1 MYLKRSK
8 FLIVG
13 ISKSG
18 YFATKLLLSK
28 GAECYIYDKDQNG
41 IAKKFI
47 EELCEKNANLVNG
60 ENVEDV
66 ISRVDTVVLSPG
78 IPIDNEIPIMARRMK
93 KNIIGE
99 LELAS
104 YFINSPLVAITGT
117 NGKTTT
123 CSLVDHA
130 LKKANIKS
138 YLAGNVGIPLS
149 SYCDNEE
156 CEIGVVEVSSF
167 QLETVARFCPHI
179 ACVLNISPEHL
190 NRHYQ
195 MENYVYLK
203 SRLLKNL
210 RESEYAVLNY
220 DNEKIRE
227 FSINTRGQIVYFSMC
242 EEVDGAYYLNNKI
255 YWKGD
260 FIVEANEIS
269 IKGGH
274 NIQNVLACICIC
286 KLLGVEKEVIREA
299 IKEFKGVKHRLQKIT
314 EKDEVLYINDSKSTN
329 PDSTFAASVA
339 MKKPFILLFGGQ
351 DKGSGYE
358 KLFFDLSANEKLKEI
373 VIYGASRDKLYKAA
387 SEKLRKNI
395 NLTTDFERAVK
406 LAFACVSKGDAI
418 LLSPGCSSFDEFSG
432 FEERGEKF
440 IEMVNAHV
448 GEVK

>member
-41 IAKKFI
+41 VAKKFI

-104 YFINSPLVAITGT
+104 YFIKSTLVAITGT

-123 CSLVDHA
+123 CSLVDHV

-138 YLAGNVGIPLS
+138 YLAGNVGVPLS

-227 FSINTRGQIVYFSMC
+227 FAINTRGQAVYFSMC
-242 EEVDGAYYLNNKI
+242 EEVDGAYYLNNMI

-260 FIVEANEIS
+260 FILDANEIS

-274 NIQNVLACICIC
+274 NIQNVLACVCIC
-286 KLLGVEKEVIREA
+286 KLLGIEKEVIREG
-299 IKEFKGVKHRLQKIT
+299 IKEFKGVKHRLQKIA
-314 EKDEVLYINDSKSTN
+314 EKDGIAYINDSKSTN
-329 PDSTFAASVA
+329 PDSTFAAAVT
-339 MKKPFILLFGGQ
+339 METPFVLLFGGR

-358 KLFFDLSANEKLKEI
+358 KLFSDLSANEKFKEI
-373 VIYGASRDKLYKAA
+373 VIYGGSRDKLYKLA
-387 SEKLRKNI
+387 SEKLGKNV

-406 LAFACVSKGDAI
+406 LAFVCASKGDTI
-418 LLSPGCSSFDEFSG
+418 LLSPGCASFDEFSG

-440 IEMVNAHV
+440 IEMVNSHV
-448 GEVK
+448 GSDK